1 MNRILEFYGESTR
14 TSQETDWLGLAMA
27 EHCPFLTRKCIKIRK
42 SQPEKTI
49 GTCTVEH
56 GREHSGVI
64 ICPHRLLERNQI
76 FTDCLHLLTLHEP
89 GNTLHIVPE
98 ISIPGGNVDYFLVS
112 ARGKQVKDFVG
123 LELQTL
129 DTTGTLWPERQ
140 KFLRE
145 QGFLTSDDSNLE
157 QTFGMNWKMTAKTI
171 LVQLHHKVETFES
184 IHKHLV
190 LVLQDHLL
198 AYMKRAFDFA
208 HVEPPKIGN
217 SMQLHSYGLTYEP
230 TGRYTLNLQER
241 FSTDARGVAKSLG
254 LQQRA
259 NIELDT
265 IVNMLESKLSD
276 KTILSFQRS

>member
-1 MNRILEFYGESTR
+1 MNRVLEFYGESTR
-14 TSQETDWLGLAMA
+14 TSQQANWLQIAAA
-27 EHCPFLTRKCIKIRK
+27 EQCPFLTRKCIKIRK
-42 SQPEKTI
+42 SQPDKTI
-49 GTCTVEH
+49 GTCTVEY
-56 GREHSGVI
+56 GRERIGVI

-123 LELQTL
+123 IELQTL

-140 KFLRE
+140 RFLRE
-145 QGFLTSDDSNLE
+145 QGISSGEAGGVDGS
-157 QTFGMNWKMTAKTI
+157 FGMNWKMTAKTI

-198 AYMKRAFDFA
+198 TYMKHAFDFGHLEA
-208 HVEPPKIGN
+208 PKIGN
-217 SMQLHSYGLTYEP
+217 SMQLHSYGLTYDSN
-230 TGRYTLNLQER
+230 GRYNLNLQER
-241 FSTDARGVAKSLG
+241 FSTNARGVAKSLG
-254 LQQRA
+254 LQQKA
-259 NIELDT
+259 NIELET
-265 IVNMLESKLSD
+265 ILNLLESKLSD
-276 KTILSFQRS
+276 QTILSFQRS

>member
-1 MNRILEFYGESTR
+1 MNRILEFYGQSTR
-14 TSQETDWLGLAMA
+14 TSQEIGWLPIALT
-27 EHCPFLTRKCIKIRK
+27 EHCPFLARKCIKIRK
-42 SQPEKTI
+42 SQPDKTI
-49 GTCTVEH
+49 GTCTVEY
-56 GREHSGVI
+56 GRERMGVV

-89 GNTLHIVPE
+89 GNALHIVQE

-123 LELQTL
+123 IELQTL
-129 DTTGTLWPERQ
+129 DTTGSLWPERQ
-140 KFLRE
+140 NFLRE
-145 QGFLTSDDSNLE
+145 QRMLGNDEDVVVGS
-157 QTFGMNWKMTAKTI
+157 FGMNWKMTAKTI

-198 AYMKRAFDFA
+198 NYMKRAFDFGHLEA
-208 HVEPPKIGN
+208 PKIGN
-217 SMQLHSYGLTYEP
+217 SMQLHSYALAHDAN
-230 TGRYTLNLQER
+230 GRYTLNLHER

-259 NIELDT
+259 NIELET
-265 IVNMLESKLSD
+265 IINLLESKLSD
-276 KTILSFQRS
+276 NTILPFQRL